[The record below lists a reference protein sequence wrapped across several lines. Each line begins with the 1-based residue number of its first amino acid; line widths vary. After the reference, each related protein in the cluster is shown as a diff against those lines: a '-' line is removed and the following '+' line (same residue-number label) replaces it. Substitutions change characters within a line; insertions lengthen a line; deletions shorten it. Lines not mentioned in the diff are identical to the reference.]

1 MMGGMFL
8 LRVVLPD
15 RPGSLGALAT
25 ALGKVDADIVSLDV
39 VEHSGDGSAVDD
51 ILIELPHG
59 RMPDTVVT
67 AAQSVE
73 GTRVEFVRRYPV
85 GAGLHRDLQA
95 IEAMT
100 HEPERAVAVLV
111 RMAPDVF
118 RADWAAVV
126 ERGPDGLRA
135 SDVSSAGPDID
146 GISAPW
152 LPIARTRRL
161 PDVSHWAPKWRDTT
175 TAAAP
180 IGDHDHALL
189 VGRRGGPEFLD
200 SELARLGHL
209 VALAE
214 TIRSSADG
222 ST

>member
-1 MMGGMFL
+1 MFL

-15 RPGSLGALAT
+15 RPGSLGAVAT

-39 VEHSGDGSAVDD
+39 VVHSGDGMAVDD

-59 RMPDTVVT
+59 RMPDTVVS

-73 GTRVEFVRRYPV
+73 GTRVQFVRRYPI

-100 HEPERAVAVLV
+100 RDPEGAEAVLV
-111 RMAPDVF
+111 QMTPDVF
-118 RADWAAVV
+118 RADWAASVV
-126 ERGPDGLRA
+126 LGPEGLQPRH
-135 SDVSSAGPDID
+135 VSAAGPEID
-146 GISAPW
+146 GVTAPW

-161 PDVSHWAPKWRDTT
+161 PDTSLWAPNWRDTA

-180 IGDHDHALL
+180 LSGPNAALI

-214 TIRSSADG
+214 TIRGAG
-222 ST
+222 

>member
-1 MMGGMFL
+1 MFL

-15 RPGSLGALAT
+15 RPGSLGAVAT
-25 ALGKVDADIVSLDV
+25 ALGKVDADIISLDV
-39 VEHSGDGSAVDD
+39 VEHSGDGTAVDD
-51 ILIELPHG
+51 ILVELPHG
-59 RMPDTVVT
+59 RMPDTLVT

-73 GTRVEFVRRYPV
+73 GTRVQFVRRYPL

-100 HEPERAVAVLV
+100 NDPERADAVLV
-111 RMAPDVF
+111 DVAPDVF
-118 RADWAAVV
+118 RADWAAIVRRVADGGV
-126 ERGPDGLRA
+126 EA
-135 SDVSSAGPDID
+135 THVSSAGPEVD
-146 GISAPW
+146 GIKAPW
-152 LPIARTRRL
+152 LPVVRTRRL
-161 PDVSHWAPKWRDTT
+161 PDPALWAPTWRDTS

-180 IGDHDHALL
+180 IRDRDHALL

-214 TIRSSADG
+214 TIRASS
-222 ST
+222 

>member
-1 MMGGMFL
+1 MMGAMFL

-39 VEHSGDGSAVDD
+39 VEHTGDGSAVDD

-59 RMPDTVVT
+59 RMPDTLVS

-73 GTRVEFVRRYPV
+73 GTRVQFVRRYPL

-100 HEPERAVAVLV
+100 NEPERAETVLTD
-111 RMAPDVF
+111 MAPDVF
-118 RADWAAVV
+118 RADWAAIV
-126 ERGPDGLRA
+126 ERGPDGLHA
-135 SDVSSAGPDID
+135 SHVSSAGPDIE
-146 GISAPW
+146 GIAAPW

-161 PDVSHWAPKWRDTT
+161 PDTSGWAPSWRDTA

-180 IGDHDHALL
+180 MGDADHALL

-200 SELARLGHL
+200 SELARLSHL
-209 VALAE
+209 VALAG
-214 TIRSSADG
+214 TIRASA
-222 ST
+222 

>member
-1 MMGGMFL
+1 MGAMFL

-15 RPGSLGALAT
+15 RPGSLGAVAT

-59 RMPDTVVT
+59 RMPDTLVS

-73 GTRVEFVRRYPV
+73 GTRVQFVRRYPL
-85 GAGLHRDLQA
+85 GAGLHRDMQA

-100 HEPERAVAVLV
+100 HDPESAEAVLV

-118 RADWAAVV
+118 RADWAASVAH
-126 ERGPDGLRA
+126 GPEGLRA
-135 SDVSSAGPDID
+135 RHVSTAGPDID
-146 GISAPW
+146 GIAAPW

-161 PDVSHWAPKWRDTT
+161 PDTALWAPTWRDTA

-180 IGDHDHALL
+180 LGGPNAALI

-214 TIRSSADG
+214 TIRSTG
-222 ST
+222 